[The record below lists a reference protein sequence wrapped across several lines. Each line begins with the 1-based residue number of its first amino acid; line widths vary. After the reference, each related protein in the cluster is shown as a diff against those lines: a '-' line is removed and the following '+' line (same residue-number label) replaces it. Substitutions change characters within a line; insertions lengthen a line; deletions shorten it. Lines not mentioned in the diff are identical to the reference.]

1 MSTSTRVIKN
11 TGFLYVK
18 MGITMFVSL
27 YTTRLILASLGASDF
42 GIFNVVGGA
51 IGLLGFLNSTLANA
65 TQRFMSYAEGE
76 GVLDNKK
83 KIFNISISLHIII
96 AIATAI
102 LLLGVMYPLFNGIL
116 NIPTERLFAAKVIY
130 LSLIFSTLLTIV
142 NVPYDAVMN
151 AHENMLYYSIIGVF
165 ESLLRLGVAFACV
178 YTSSDKLILYGVL
191 MAIIPLI
198 TLSIMKVYC
207 HRKYEECVLAPFQYW
222 ETSTVKQI
230 ASFSGWNFLTAISSL
245 FSAQGLGLVLNHFFG
260 TRLNAAQGI
269 ANQLNGQLS
278 AFSVTMLKALNPVI
292 VKNAGARNIDAMNR
306 TTIAGCK
313 FSALLI
319 MLFAIPFMFE
329 MPYIL
334 SLWLRN
340 VPEWTVTFCVLQLV
354 QTIICQMAN
363 PAATAVY
370 AQGDIKGYAVY
381 KSIMN
386 ILPLFMS
393 FISFEFGASPV
404 WLYIPMIVVWA
415 IGGDIVIVRYAHKKC
430 ALKIADYLTTV
441 CKPIASVCCCM
452 VLFGMAVCLFL
463 ETGVLRLI
471 LTFLLTTMG
480 LLVGMYFFGMNNTEK
495 QIFLD
500 IKKRLI
506 SRI

>member
-11 TGFLYVK
+11 TGFLYIK

-96 AIATAI
+96 AIVTAM

-116 NIPTERLFAAKVIY
+116 NIPTERLFAAKIIY

-165 ESLLRLGVAFACV
+165 ESLLRLVVAFACV
-178 YTSSDKLILYGVL
+178 YASSDKLILYGVL

-207 HRKYEECVLAPFQYW
+207 HRKYEECVLAPLKYW

-230 ASFSGWNFLTAISSL
+230 GSFSGWNFLTAISSL
-245 FSAQGLGLVLNHFFG
+245 FSAQGLGLVLNYFFG

-306 TTIAGCK
+306 AIMAGCK

-319 MLFAIPFMFE
+319 MLFAVPFMFE

-334 SLWLRN
+334 SLWLKN
-340 VPEWTVTFCVLQLV
+340 VPEWTVTFCILQLV

-370 AQGDIKGYAVY
+370 AQGDIKGYAIY

-386 ILPLFMS
+386 ILPLFLS
-393 FISFEFGASPV
+393 FVSFEFGASPI
-404 WLYIPMIVVWA
+404 WLYIPMIIVWA
-415 IGGDIVIVRYAHKKC
+415 IGGDIVIVKYAQKKC
-430 ALKIADYLTTV
+430 ALKIVDYLTSV

-452 VLFGMAVCLFL
+452 VMLGMAVRLFL
-463 ETGVLRLI
+463 EPGMFRLI
-471 LTFLLTTMG
+471 LTFALTTMG

-495 QIFLD
+495 QILLD

>member
-1 MSTSTRVIKN
+1 MSTAKRVIKN
-11 TGFLYVK
+11 TGFLYIK
-18 MGITMFVSL
+18 MGITVFVSL
-27 YTTRLILASLGASDF
+27 YTTRLILASLGSSDF

-51 IGLLGFLNSTLANA
+51 IGMLGFLNSTLANA

-76 GVLDNKK
+76 GNIDKK
-83 KIFNISISLHIII
+83 KEIFNVSISLHLII
-96 AIATAI
+96 AGITGLI
-102 LLLGVMYPLFNGIL
+102 LLSIMPFLFDSVL
-116 NIPTERLFAAKVIY
+116 NIEPNRIVAAKIVY
-130 LSLIFSTLLTIV
+130 SSLIISTLLTII

-165 ESLLRLGVAFACV
+165 ESFLRLAIALACV
-178 YTSSDKLILYGVL
+178 YSSSDKLIVYGVL
-191 MAIIPLI
+191 MACIPFV

-207 HRKYEECVLAPFQYW
+207 HKKYEECVLQPRKYW
-222 ETSTVKQI
+222 DLKLVKTI

-245 FSAQGLGLVLNHFFG
+245 FTAQGMGLVLNHFYG

-292 VKNAGARNIDAMNR
+292 VKNAGAGNIDAMNR
-306 TTIAGCK
+306 TTMAGCK

-319 MLFAIPFMFE
+319 MLFAVPFMFE

-334 SLWLRN
+334 SLWLKN

-370 AQGDIKGYAVY
+370 AQGDIKGYAIY

-386 ILPLFMS
+386 ILPLFLS
-393 FISFEFGASPV
+393 FVSFKFGASPI

-415 IGGDIVIVRYAHKKC
+415 IGGDIVIVMYAQKKC

-441 CKPIASVCCCM
+441 CKPIASVCSCM
-452 VLFGMAVCLFL
+452 VLFGMAVCLFF
-463 ETGVLRLI
+463 ETGLFRLI
-471 LTFLLTTMG
+471 LTFVLTTMG

-495 QIFLD
+495 QILLD